1 MTRPALPDILLV
13 DDDPLIVETMRY
25 ILEHDFSLHCASNR
39 KDAIGIIRGHDKP
52 FDLAL
57 VNLGLPPVPNRPDEG
72 LTLISDLLA
81 HNPACKIIVLSGQNE
96 EMHAR
101 HARTLGALEFIA
113 KPARPEALRAALHG
127 ALRLQRDEQA
137 ADTRQRALDR
147 FVGSSAAITG
157 LREQLQRSATSPFP
171 VLIEGESGTGKEL
184 AAHALH
190 ELAANGNRERRFVAL
205 NCAAIAPGLIEAT
218 LFGHARGA
226 FTGAQAA
233 QPGYFEEAEDG
244 TLFLD
249 EIGELPLELQPKLL
263 RVLEN
268 GEFQRV
274 GETTSRQAKARVVA
288 ATNRDLQQE
297 VRMGRFRADLF
308 HRLSVLR
315 IRVPALRQ
323 TGRDREALL
332 QHFTR
337 LFAGQM
343 NVQPFE
349 LDVEAAAVWHA
360 YDFPGNVRELRNI
373 VIRLLVRHAGS
384 NVSRTALEAEMEADV
399 GQPAASQATAI
410 ASEDPAP
417 DVATMPMPAE
427 GVDLPAVL
435 RRIERD
441 YIVAALQQS
450 RGNMSQAAR
459 LLGINRSTLYNRMET
474 LARNGEDF
482 GNVSPGSMQ

>member
-25 ILEHDFSLHCASNR
+25 FLEQDFVLHCASNR
-39 KDAIGIIRGHDKP
+39 ADAIGMARTHGKR

-57 VNLGLPPVPNRPDEG
+57 VDLGLPPSPNRPDQG
-72 LTLISDLLA
+72 LALISDLLA

-113 KPARPEALRAALHG
+113 KPALPEVLRAALHR
-127 ALRLQRDEQA
+127 ALRLQHDEQA
-137 ADTRQRALDR
+137 ADARQGPLDR
-147 FVGSSAAITG
+147 LVGHSHAIRL
-157 LREQLQRSATSPFP
+157 LREQLQRSAGSPFP

-184 AAHALH
+184 AAQALH
-190 ELAANGNRERRFVAL
+190 QLAAEGKTKPFVAL

-233 QPGYFEEAEDG
+233 QAGYFEEAEGG

-274 GETTSRQAKARVVA
+274 GETSSRQARTRVLA

-297 VRMGRFRADLF
+297 VRAGRFRADLF

-315 IRVPALRQ
+315 VRVPPLRQ
-323 TGRDREALL
+323 TGHDRITLREYFV
-332 QHFTR
+332 QQ
-337 LFAGQM
+337 FAAQM
-343 NVQPFE
+343 QLTPFS
-349 LDVEAAAVWHA
+349 LDADAETAWLD

-373 VIRLLVRHAGS
+373 VIRLLVRHAGK
-384 NVSRTALEAEMEADV
+384 VVDRAALEAEMEADISQV
-399 GQPAASQATAI
+399 ASPTPAAVQPEPTL
-410 ASEDPAP
+410 ERLP
-417 DVATMPMPAE
+417 DT

-435 RRIERD
+435 RRLERD
-441 YIVAALQQS
+441 YIVAALQHS

-482 GNVSPGSMQ
+482 GSINHGPLQ